1 MKIDYHRITGTNTGV
16 FAFTDEKFKER
27 KEEAEIF
34 ADSSNCK
41 IGDVRVVNL
50 NNFELYKF
58 RTEGSNYNIEKNGD
72 LIITKQ
78 LNRDLDVTK
87 YGAWEK
93 TMKHWMDHFVFNLS
107 NVDDNKDKKNEY
119 YFSQMYK
126 NFYCIDEKY
135 KQKEICK
142 YGKVLSNVDLKT
154 YGYKHAQEL
163 FYHIKIP
170 DSGKRAPSMQFSMLF
185 GPPYNH
191 DSKFVDTPSTIS
203 FYWPLHTKIL
213 IGALIL
219 IFVAGGVLAI
229 IFIKRY
235 MNKEIEKG
243 INKAERMKLL
253 SDDRPQE
260 AFEHIMSCMPDP
272 QKKILKKIY
281 IDPRYNQRLIKV
293 TNQ

>member
-1 MKIDYHRITGTNTGV
+1 MKMKIDYHRITGTNTGV

-107 NVDDNKDKKNEY
+107 NIKDKKNEY
-119 YFSQMYK
+119 YFSQTYK
-126 NFYCIDEKY
+126 NFYCIDDKY
-135 KQKEICK
+135 KDKEICK
-142 YGKVLSNVDLKT
+142 NGKVLSNVDLKT